1 MGMELRNGYVLG
13 FSPVD
18 RRHDGHYHG
27 VQIQIIQ
34 PVSLPPL
41 RGYRATG
48 LLRGLKNVARAK
60 WSGRFLYL
68 LNFQRAIVIPGPW
81 SRTPSILCCASYAAE
96 AVAVALVNF
105 TDTSRETPGSCM
117 VTP

>member
-1 MGMELRNGYVLG
+1 MGMERRNGYVLG

-41 RGYRATG
+41 RSGDRAT
-48 LLRGLKNVARAK
+48 ARTEK
-60 WSGRFLYL
+60 RRQSEMVRP
-68 LNFQRAIVIPGPW
+68 I
-81 SRTPSILCCASYAAE
+81 SIS
-96 AVAVALVNF
+96 
-105 TDTSRETPGSCM
+105 P
-117 VTP
+117 